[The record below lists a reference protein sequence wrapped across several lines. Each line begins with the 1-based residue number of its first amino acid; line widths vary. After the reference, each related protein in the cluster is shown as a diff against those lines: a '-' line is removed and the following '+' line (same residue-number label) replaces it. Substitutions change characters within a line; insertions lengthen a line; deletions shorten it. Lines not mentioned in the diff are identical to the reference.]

1 MTKEVFKDSD
11 FAQRIEDERAD
22 DNQNNIVRFSKIIV
36 KLFEH
41 YKNLNTLQSYNKVL
55 GIEDCFKELLDKIR
69 NTFSKSNLDIQP
81 YVELLDKYIESE
93 IHDNEEINKEG

>member
-41 YKNLNTLQSYNKVL
+41 YKNLNTRVSSSVFQFLV
-55 GIEDCFKELLDKIR
+55 
-69 NTFSKSNLDIQP
+69 SKTM
-81 YVELLDKYIESE
+81 
-93 IHDNEEINKEG
+93 